1 VGIVFIIDATSRNVA
16 LACVNAKQHTKFLF
30 PRLITF
36 GNIEGYQ
43 HKNVELLISPDTEDK
58 FLYGT
63 LVLVNAYKCTKFQ
76 LPSCI
81 SFKDTVGAPK

>member
-1 VGIVFIIDATSRNVA
+1 MGLV
-16 LACVNAKQHTKFLF
+16 
-30 PRLITF
+30 
-36 GNIEGYQ
+36 
-43 HKNVELLISPDTEDK
+43 ISPDTEDK

-81 SFKDTVGAPK
+81 RWGSKIKIGDADLFKRPLADIFSYRALYS